1 MEIAKTVGAN
11 IKAAR
16 KRAGYKQVQVAE
28 ILKIDQRQYSRY
40 ETGKFEI
47 NYYLMAFLSKLY
59 DTPIDEFFKGVVVQV
74 NVKK

>member
-1 MEIAKTVGAN
+1 MEIAKMVGAN

-59 DTPIDEFFKGVVVQV
+59 DTPIDEFFEGVVVQV